1 MNPVS
6 ILRMKRTKLP
16 KSVRKHIRLEKAR
29 MRREGLDV
37 KEKEKQISELYKSF
51 PLRGIPRSGTKK
63 HEV

>member
-1 MNPVS
+1 MEIIP
-6 ILRMKRTKLP
+6 ILHMKRIKLP

-37 KEKEKQISELYKSF
+37 KEKEKQISELYQKFS
-51 PLRGIPRSGTKK
+51 KK